1 MNSIFDT
8 DDLGDDPFPPTT
20 TPAPKKR
27 GRPAATPAAAK
38 PKPKPAPKPKFNIP
52 RFGKER
58 VVEALMQVADE
69 LTPPTAS
76 YADKLR
82 VAADLLE
89 VIEKAKA

>member
-8 DDLGDDPFPPTT
+8 DDLGDDPFEAATT
-20 TPAPKKR
+20 TAPKKR
-27 GRPAATPAAAK
+27 GRPAGAPAAAK
-38 PKPKPAPKPKFNIP
+38 PKPKAAPKPKFNIP

-82 VAADLLE
+82 VAADLLD